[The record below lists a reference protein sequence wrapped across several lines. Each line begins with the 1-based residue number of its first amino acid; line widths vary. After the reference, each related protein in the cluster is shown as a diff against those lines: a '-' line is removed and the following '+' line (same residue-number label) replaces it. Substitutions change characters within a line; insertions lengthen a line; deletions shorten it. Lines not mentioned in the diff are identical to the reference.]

1 MKNKIINFS
10 DLGRQ
15 EIRCII
21 YTDNEGMVHAE
32 YSQEEILKLQ
42 QEMEN
47 PILIYNTNK
56 ETQMKLLTLI
66 SKAGQ
71 GVFKD
76 KKDIDISAKELMI
89 DYLPLC
95 TNINLNLDKEKD
107 KEEIERIIN
116 DPSNE
121 FDKVIREVSKIIKK
135 SSKDYAEDVE
145 NFNSLSDAEK
155 EKVMSAVQPKIE
167 ETEEE
172 KELREAEE
180 SLKTMKDK
188 INKMKKKKDI
198 KIVKTEK

>member
-15 EIRCII
+15 EVRCIV

-32 YSQEEILKLQ
+32 YAQEEIAKLQ
-42 QEMEN
+42 REMEN
-47 PILIYNTNK
+47 PILVYNTNK
-56 ETQMKLLTLI
+56 ETQMKLQTLI

-76 KKDIDISAKELMI
+76 KKDIAITAKELMI

-107 KEEIERIIN
+107 KEEIEKIIN
-116 DPSNE
+116 EPNDE
-121 FDKVIREVSKIIKK
+121 FAKVIREVSKIIKK
-135 SSKDYAEDVE
+135 SSKDYAEDIE

-155 EKVMSAVQPKIE
+155 EKVMKAVQPKIE

-180 SLKTMKDK
+180 SLKVIKA
-188 INKMKKKKDI
+188 KMKKKKDSN
-198 KIVKTEK
+198 KTVKTEK